1 MDSLQDSPVSN
12 RIGWIGIAI
21 LLMAVTV
28 HVDDGLIA
36 VAPGV
41 RLFVKQIGRSS
52 PLVIVH
58 GGPGLDMNYLVE
70 NLAPFGR
77 THRLIFYDQRGS
89 GRSTLTTNVTA
100 DQHVQDLEML
110 RRRLRLPQ
118 LTLLGHSWG
127 AGLAALYAMAHPDR
141 VDRIILADAIPP
153 RRSGLTGY
161 GAELRSRLTEQER
174 TRVDDADAARR
185 SAKTPEEHVAACR
198 SFWGVFARAYFSDP
212 DAAAR
217 DRGDLCASSGEA
229 LANGLAVNESVMS
242 RLGDYDWRAAARG
255 FRMPVLVIH
264 GEQDPIRLENAR
276 EWAET
281 IPRARLV
288 ILPRAGHMSYVE
300 QPAQFFAA
308 VEEFLS
314 EGSHR

>member
-1 MDSLQDSPVSN
+1 MLN
-12 RIGWIGIAI
+12 RIGCIGLAI
-21 LLMAVTV
+21 LAMTVTV
-28 HVDDGLIA
+28 RVDDELVT

-41 RLFVKQIGRSS
+41 RLFVKQIGRGS
-52 PLVIVH
+52 PVVIVH

-70 NLAPFGR
+70 NFVPLAR

-100 DQHVQDLEML
+100 NQHVDDLDAL
-110 RRRLRLPQ
+110 RRRLRVRR

-127 AGLAALYAMAHPDR
+127 AGLTALYAIAHRDR
-141 VDRIILADAIPP
+141 VDRMILADAIPP
-153 RRSGLTGY
+153 RRSGLQGY

-174 TRVDDADAARR
+174 SRLDDADAARR
-185 SAKTPEEHVAACR
+185 DAKTPEEHVAACR
-198 SFWGVFARAYFSDP
+198 SFWVVFARAYFSDP
-212 DAAAR
+212 AASAR
-217 DRGDLCASSGEA
+217 DKGDLCASSGEA

-242 RLGDYDWRAAARG
+242 GLGDYDWRPGARR

-281 IPRARLV
+281 ISSARLV
-288 ILPRAGHMSYVE
+288 IVPRAGHMPYVE
-300 QPAQFFAA
+300 QPDQFFAA
-308 VEEFLS
+308 VERFLNES
-314 EGSHR
+314 TRP